1 MSNIKI
7 IDQSNKHDYSDP
19 IEMERSTH
27 DSMICGLCKL
37 YLDMIE
43 KKSHLYEEELV
54 LKLMDDVDSI
64 IEHQLL
70 HGVINDVLNEPAI
83 RLIPATVAACLLHFN
98 RIHISDS
105 GFSNED
111 LQLLKYTTHIIAV
124 ETCRKFKKDIEDD
137 SNALRS

>member
-7 IDQSNKHDYSDP
+7 IDQSNEDNNQDS

-27 DSMICGLCKL
+27 DRMICGLCEL
-37 YLDMIE
+37 YLEMIE

-54 LKLMDDVDSI
+54 LKLMNDVDII

-70 HGVINDVLNEPAI
+70 HGVIDDVLNEPSI

-98 RIHISDS
+98 RIHISDGGLS
-105 GFSNED
+105 GGD
-111 LQLLKYTTHIIAV
+111 LQLLRDTTHIIA
-124 ETCRKFKKDIEDD
+124 EEMCRIFKKYIEDEEY
-137 SNALRS
+137 ALRS

>member
-7 IDQSNKHDYSDP
+7 IDQSNEHEDMSL
-19 IEMERSTH
+19 IELERSTH
-27 DSMICGLCKL
+27 DRMICGLCKL

-54 LKLMDDVDSI
+54 LKLMNDADII

-70 HGVINDVLNEPAI
+70 HGVINDALNEPAI
-83 RLIPATVAACLLHFN
+83 RLVSATVAACLLHFN

-105 GFSNED
+105 GFLNED
-111 LQLLKYTTHIIAV
+111 LQLLKDTTHVIA
-124 ETCRKFKKDIEDD
+124 EEMRRIFKKDIEDGV
-137 SNALRS
+137 NALRS